1 MLLRIFKRTTP
12 GVLLLMFVILTGL
25 WFRTF
30 YNPSINNAAY
40 SEIDPMPLY
49 WLLKLIFGNN
59 HFCGV
64 LFSFS
69 VVTLMS
75 FLLVRFNTNI
85 FFLRERSYL
94 PAVFYIF
101 IIGLFSQQQ
110 SLNPVLPASVF
121 LMLAI
126 IRVMDGYKKPG
137 IAYSFFDAGIMIGI
151 GSLFY
156 ANLIWFGIL
165 IIIGIFLLRT
175 SNMRE
180 LTITLV
186 GLLTPFLITIGT
198 YYVLGEKT
206 ESFLLLVKDNLFM
219 RSESYYLNRII
230 IVTLIFIGTLVLM
243 SIAYLF
249 MLMNTK
255 KIKSRKTF
263 SLMIWAFLISIVVY
277 FVMPSVSVE
286 IIWLVAIPI
295 SYFLAHYFVLVKK
308 KLIPEIL
315 FSVLVVLILLIQI
328 L

>member
-25 WFRTF
+25 WFSTF
-30 YNPSINNAAY
+30 LNPSINNAAY

-49 WLLKLIFGNN
+49 GLLKLIFGNN

-101 IIGLFSQQQ
+101 ISGLFSQQQ

-126 IRVMDGYKKPG
+126 IRVMDGYRKPG
-137 IAYSFFDAGIMIGI
+137 TAYSFFDAGIMIGI

-165 IIIGIFLLRT
+165 IIIGILLLRT

-180 LTITLV
+180 ILITLV
-186 GLLTPFLITIGT
+186 GLLTPFLITLGF

-219 RSESYYLNRII
+219 RSEPYYLKRII

-263 SLMIWAFLISIVVY
+263 ALMIWAFLISIGVY